1 MANYYGTT
9 RSEDFMV
16 NDKEKA
22 ELILS
27 SVQTDGEM
35 YYNVD
40 ETDREGIFKCWFGST
55 GSIYGIAKNYS
66 DTSREDSDEYC
77 DDDEADFDFMVEE
90 LQSILLDGEV
100 LKIVDV
106 GYEKLR
112 YVGGGCVVAT
122 KHTYKYIDI
131 LHEAEKL
138 AKEMLEED
146 SKDFI

>member
-9 RSEDFMV
+9 RSEDFLV
-16 NDKEKA
+16 NNKEKA

-27 SVQTDGEM
+27 SILTDGEL

-40 ETDREGIFKCWFGST
+40 ETNKEGVYKCWFGST
-55 GSIYGIAKNYS
+55 GCIYGLPKNYA
-66 DTSREDSDEYC
+66 DETVEN
-77 DDDEADFDFMVEE
+77 DDEDEDFDFMVEE

-138 AKEMLEED
+138 AKEILEED
-146 SKDFI
+146 SKDLI

>member
-9 RSEDFMV
+9 RSEDFKV
-16 NDKEKA
+16 INKEKA

-27 SVQTDGEM
+27 SIQTDGEI

-40 ETDREGIFKCWFGST
+40 DTDTDGIYKCWFGST
-55 GSIYGIAKNYS
+55 GSIYGIAKNYADES
-66 DTSREDSDEYC
+66 KEDSDEYC
-77 DDDEADFDFMVEE
+77 DDDEADFDFMIEE
-90 LQSILLDGEV
+90 IQSILADGSV
-100 LKIVDV
+100 LKVVDV

-122 KHTYKYIDI
+122 KHTYRYLDI

-138 AKEMLEED
+138 AKEILEED
-146 SKDFI
+146 SKDLI